1 MKLLVK
7 FNLIFVF
14 AFGIG
19 LLVASYISHLIV
31 QQNAQEQVL
40 QSARLMMETAMST
53 RSYTT
58 KQIAPLLKSQR
69 YQMQAVLTQFEQSEA
84 AASTLAIPLESVPK
98 LSAAQ
103 KAGIQKVFQNAMM
116 ASHDKAV
123 AAMDALPKDNPNE
136 VFNPQSVPAYAA
148 TENFNYLREKYPE
161 YSYKEATL
169 NPTNPR
175 DRTTDWEADIVNNFR
190 NNEKLTEMHGRRS
203 TAAGEALYLARPIKI
218 TVASCLDCH
227 STPDKAPPAMIKL
240 YGPANGFDW
249 KLNETVGAQLVQVP
263 MSLPV
268 SMANRAFSTLL
279 TSLIGV
285 FLLTLVILN
294 VVLYVTV
301 IKPVGKLSLMADEVS
316 SGKLDVEEFPVKG
329 TDEISVLAKSFN
341 RMQRSLIR
349 ALKMLD
355 E

>member
-1 MKLLVK
+1 MKLLFK

-14 AFGIG
+14 AFGVG
-19 LLVASYISHLIV
+19 LLVAAYISNVIV
-31 QQNAQEQVL
+31 QNNAKEQVL
-40 QSARLMMETAMST
+40 QQARLMMETALST

-69 YQMQAVLTQFEQSEA
+69 YQMEAVLTQFEQSVD
-84 AASTLAIPLESVPK
+84 STAKTPVPFEIPG
-98 LSAAQ
+98 LSDAQ
-103 KAGIQKVFQNAMM
+103 KTAVQNSIVQAM
-116 ASHDKAV
+116 ATAHDKAV
-123 AAMDALPKDNPNE
+123 AAMAALPKDNPNE

-175 DRTTDWEADIVNNFR
+175 DRTSDWEADVVNNFR
-190 NNEKLTEMHGRRS
+190 NNPKLPEMFGTRT
-203 TAAGEALYLARPIKI
+203 TAAGDELYLARPITI
-218 TVASCLDCH
+218 TAASCLDCH

-240 YGPANGFDW
+240 YGPANGFNW

-268 SMANRAFSTLL
+268 KMANHAFGTLL
-279 TSLIGV
+279 GSLVGV

-294 VVLYVTV
+294 IVLHVTV
-301 IKPVGKLSLMADEVS
+301 IKPVAKLSMMADEVS
-316 SGKLDVEEFPVKG
+316 SGKMDVEEVPVKG
-329 TDEISVLAKSFN
+329 SDEISVLAKAFN
-341 RMQRSLIR
+341 RMQRSLIK